1 MSYELKIDPKKRAA
15 SRFIGKVRKAL
26 ISAAI
31 EEKELS
37 GISQKDIAEAIGVH
51 KSAVSRMLKGES
63 NLTLRSVGELAWA
76 LGWDPDFSLKR
87 RAAASAQSNQLD
99 VEQTRNLARTAA
111 SSSTYNVLVYDKA
124 KATEPHPSRLQAAE

>member
-37 GISQKDIAEAIGVH
+37 GISQKEIAEAIGVH
-51 KSAVSRMLKGES
+51 KSVVSRMLKGES

-76 LGWDPDFSLKR
+76 LGWDPDFTLKR
-87 RAAASAQSNQLD
+87 RVAVVHSNLVNPDQIRKTT
-99 VEQTRNLARTAA
+99 QTAA
-111 SSSTYNVLVYDKA
+111 SSSTYNMLVYDRTKA
-124 KATEPHPSRLQAAE
+124 LEPHPSRLQAAE